1 MEDKKISPIRIV
13 LFIIFVGLA
22 FYFFVS
28 GVYRLTNQKPGVY
41 ALEAATDKEA
51 ATYAHG
57 IDVSYYFDGS
67 SNSIKQKKRE
77 AEAVYSGSLL
87 RLYKL
92 TDSTTEYEGFT
103 NIATINKSIG
113 TDVKV
118 NDELYEILEDA
129 YKKTSLGENYSV
141 FAGAYYEHWNS
152 ILSLDDPSAFDP
164 LFNTD
169 EASRLEAL
177 RRQVTDTSNFK
188 LTFKADNTVCLEVS
202 DEYSEFLS
210 ESEESFTVLDLN
222 VLREAYMLKYVR
234 QSLAEKGFTNGR
246 ITTDAGLYI
255 DLGDYGSGGYSPAR
269 VIENRLEYADPIPVG
284 KGECMTGIVALP
296 SDEKSDCYYTAT
308 KDSQIY
314 YRFPFPTL
322 KEGSFPNYAGSSYVK
337 SHTCDNIVNAMYV
350 NILLNSATDDSEVK
364 RIIDGAKN
372 FECYVFEIE

>member
-67 SNSIKQKKRE
+67 SNYIKQKKRE
-77 AEAVYSGSLL
+77 AEAVYSGALL
-87 RLYKL
+87 RMYKL
-92 TDSTTEYEGFT
+92 TDSAAEYEGFT

-129 YKKTSLGENYSV
+129 YKKTSLGESYSI

-152 ILSLDDPSAFDP
+152 ILSLDDPTAFDP
-164 LFNTD
+164 LFNPD

-177 RRQVTDTSNFK
+177 RMQVTDKTNFK
-188 LTFKADNTVCLEVS
+188 LTFKGDNTVRLDVS
-202 DEYSEFLS
+202 DSYLKYLE
-210 ESEESFTVLDLN
+210 ESEESATVLDLN
-222 VLREAYMLKYVR
+222 LLRQAYMIKYVAKA
-234 QSLAEKGFTNGR
+234 LTDKGFTKGR
-246 ITTDAGLYI
+246 ITTEEGIYI
-255 DLGDYGSGGYSPAR
+255 DLGDYGTGGYAPAE
-269 VIENRLEYADPIPVG
+269 ITGGQLRLADPIPVD
-284 KGECMTGIVALP
+284 KGECMTGISALP
-296 SDEKSDCYYTAT
+296 AGEATDCYYTAT
-308 KDSQIY
+308 KDSQTY

-322 KEGSFPNYAGSSYVK
+322 KEGGFPNYVGSSYVK
-337 SHTCDNIVNAMYV
+337 SHASDNIVNAMYV
-350 NILLNSATDDSEVK
+350 NILLNSATDNSEVK
-364 RIIDGAKN
+364 RIIDGAEN
-372 FECYVFEIE
+372 FECYVFEIK